1 MSWLQGDTGEGPPGP
16 RGPPGPP
23 GPPGTGLRSVS
34 QILRRIMYEGGLDQ
48 LLIVL
53 DFRPLWIWKVQDTQ
67 IWNLCG

>member
-34 QILRRIMYEGGLDQ
+34 QMLRHIMYEASLDQ
-48 LLIVL
+48 LLAE
-53 DFRPLWIWKVQDTQ
+53 
-67 IWNLCG
+67 